1 MKRLSFA
8 MLAAIA
14 AANFTQ
20 AAFAADLPVKAR
32 PMPAPDFSWTGFY
45 VGGYY
50 GVAQG
55 DQVGYTPLGDN
66 GNNSHAGTTNVNQI
80 GSTLGVT
87 AGYNWQ
93 FHPHWLVGLEGD
105 LGMLGLDQT
114 NLEFNDNTLVGLKTG
129 WYATARARFGYV
141 TGPSLLYVTGGGAF
155 VHVRDMFGGDG
166 VPGFFVND
174 VPPIYST
181 KTTASWTAGA
191 GIETQLS
198 RAWTTKTE
206 YLFIDGGGSNNFLA
220 TPKGVLG
227 IPSAF
232 NHNFNVIKTGLN
244 YHFGAPGNEGMFAFI
259 TAPAMPSDHDWRGF
273 YVGGNIGGGMS
284 NVDARQTGTPGATF
298 PGRTQVNGAGGAGG
312 IQAGYNFIFGS
323 RWFAGVEGD
332 FGVLLVKP
340 EFNDWFDQ
348 DDQFNASTNWYGT
361 ARVRFGVTTGPALLY
376 VTGGAAWVNSRNG
389 FIAIPT
395 AKTATNSTN
404 TGSGYA
410 IGGGT
415 EVALDA
421 RWSAK
426 LESLYIDT
434 GNPSIHL
441 TNPPS
446 VFGAS
451 FKDHFL
457 VARAGLN
464 FKLW

>member
-1 MKRLSFA
+1 MKRLS
-8 MLAAIA
+8 LGVIAAVA
-14 AANFTQ
+14 AANLTL
-20 AAFAADLPVKAR
+20 AAFAADLPVKAP
-32 PMPAPDFSWTGFY
+32 PMLPPAFSWTGFY

-50 GVAQG
+50 GEALG
-55 DQVGYTPLGDN
+55 SQVGSTPVLTTG
-66 GNNSHAGTTNVNQI
+66 SHSGVTNVNQI
-80 GSTLGVT
+80 GPTLGVT

-93 FHPHWLVGLEGD
+93 FAPHWLVGLEGD
-105 LGMLGLDQT
+105 LGWLGLDQT
-114 NLEFNDNTLVGLKTG
+114 NIEFNDITFVGVKTD

-141 TGPSLLYVTGGGAF
+141 TGPSLLYVTGGAAF
-155 VHVRDMFGGDG
+155 VHTTDTFGG
-166 VPGFFVND
+166 VPALAGLTP
-174 VPPIYST
+174 VPST
-181 KTTASWTAGA
+181 ISTITRTSWTAGA

-206 YLFIDGGGSNNFLA
+206 YLFIDGGASNNFLA
-220 TPKGVLG
+220 NPRGIAGV
-227 IPSAF
+227 PSIF

-244 YHFGAPGNEGMFAFI
+244 YHIGAPGNEGLFAFI
-259 TAPAMPSDHDWRGF
+259 TAPPMPSDHDWRGF
-273 YVGGNIGGGMS
+273 YVGGNIGGGLS
-284 NVDARQTGTPGATF
+284 NVDAMQGYAAGLF
-298 PGRTQVNGAGGAGG
+298 PGRTQINGSGFAGGG
-312 IQAGYNFIFGS
+312 QAGYNFIFGS

-332 FGVLLVKP
+332 IGVLRIGA
-340 EFNDWFDQ
+340 EMNDGFDEEA
-348 DDQFNASTNWYGT
+348 QFNASTNWYGT

-389 FIAIPT
+389 FIPIPS
-395 AKTATNSTN
+395 APTATNSTT

-426 LESLYIDT
+426 LEALYIDT
-434 GNPSIHL
+434 GDPSIHL
-441 TNPPS
+441 IAPPS
-446 VFGAS
+446 TFGAS